1 MMSHIQTFMTYYI
14 LIYIM
19 SMYLLITSKN
29 SQLNIIYT
37 SIIFQIFQQV
47 QLLTSNCMSSKGTE
61 FAKV

>member
-1 MMSHIQTFMTYYI
+1 
-14 LIYIM
+14 
-19 SMYLLITSKN
+19 MYLLITSKN

-47 QLLTSNCMSSKGTE
+47 QLLTSNSISSKGTE